1 MTVRFTPRAQSDLPS
16 DEQEPFL
23 TLLEVLES
31 VVRMNK
37 IVPQPSCVRTSNK
50 SQSPQSKSSLGG

>member
-1 MTVRFTPRAQSDLPS
+1 MTVRFTPRAQSDLLS

-37 IVPQPSCVRTSNK
+37 IVPQPPCVRTSNK
-50 SQSPQSKSSLGG
+50 SQSPQSKSSLG